1 MNQDRIE
8 FYEQLLEIEPCSK
21 LFFTLARLYFDHN
34 DLEKA
39 RKILESGLEKHP
51 EHIQAKLLLASVME
65 RAGDLSA
72 ARGIYREIFDR
83 IFNYP
88 ELWAGL
94 AAGFREEGRSE
105 PALAAAFLSSWI
117 ADPSLTWSRVFQNGL
132 DSLKGPD
139 TSSVSADNPVHAQP
153 QPEPDETG
161 ADKDIE
167 KADEIN
173 QALSVDSPDS
183 EDLPESGEEDIF
195 EPLEA
200 NGADKW
206 EHEPQHEASGQ
217 NNFDFSG
224 PGDILGEEPGIVG
237 REEEQPPA
245 QTGEYKPLYEEAGLQ
260 QEELQELEPDNIS
273 WEEEFDEPEE
283 VEDIKFEDDAR
294 TRSMA
299 DLLAAQEE
307 YQKALDIYK
316 ELWVR
321 SLPGPERQELK
332 GIISGLSKTL
342 GLGDEPDQARE
353 HGHEPAETEE
363 PSEPEAASPEPQLVE
378 TRPADAGQDLD
389 SQKASPGET
398 FPADE
403 GKTEKSKKVET
414 SEKKEV
420 MGFLSRLADR
430 LDRKQNE
437 SG

>member
-1 MNQDRIE
+1 MSQDRIE
-8 FYEQLLEIEPCSK
+8 FYEQVLELEPASK

-39 RKILESGLEKHP
+39 RKVLESGLEKHP

-72 ARGIYREIFDR
+72 ARGVYREIFDR
-83 IFNYP
+83 VFNYP
-88 ELWAGL
+88 EFWAGV

-117 ADPSLTWSRVFQNGL
+117 ADHSLTWSRVFQNGL

-139 TSSVSADNPVHAQP
+139 TSSVSPDEPVPAQP

-161 ADKDIE
+161 AVTDTGQAE
-167 KADEIN
+167 AAN
-173 QALSVDSPDS
+173 QELSVHSTDSK
-183 EDLPESGEEDIF
+183 DLPEPGEENLL

-200 NGADKW
+200 TGADTW
-206 EHEPQHEASGQ
+206 AHEPKSKASGQ
-217 NNFDFSG
+217 DTFDFSG
-224 PGDILGEEPGIVG
+224 PENIPGEEPGIV
-237 REEEQPPA
+237 EHE
-245 QTGEYKPLYEEAGLQ
+245 
-260 QEELQELEPDNIS
+260 EELQELDPENIS

-321 SLPGPERQELK
+321 SLPGPERQEIE
-332 GIISGLSKTL
+332 GIISRLSQTP

-353 HGHEPAETEE
+353 YGHEPIETEE
-363 PSEPEAASPEPQLVE
+363 PLKPEAASPEAQPDE
-378 TRPADAGQDLD
+378 TSPADAGQDLD

-398 FPADE
+398 LTADAGE
-403 GKTEKSKKVET
+403 TEKSTEKEAQ
-414 SEKKEV
+414 EKKEL
-420 MGFLSRLADR
+420 MSFLSRLADR
-430 LDRKQNE
+430 LDKKQ
-437 SG
+437 